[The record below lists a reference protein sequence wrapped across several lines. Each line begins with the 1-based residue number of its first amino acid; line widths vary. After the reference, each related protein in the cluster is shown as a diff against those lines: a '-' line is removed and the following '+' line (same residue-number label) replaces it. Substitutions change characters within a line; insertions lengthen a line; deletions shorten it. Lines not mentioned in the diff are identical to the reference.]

1 MADQRQISRALA
13 MAMILSFGILM
24 SAAGSAAQATRR
36 PTPQPTVTPP
46 RTEPVIISRA
56 DDFPE
61 DPGLPERTIIQA
73 GTQADDATVR
83 RLEELLERIK
93 TLESGR
99 KNDLEEKRR
108 RLLLN
113 LEILTKAEQRSESLR
128 KQLFEMI
135 EKESTLQARLDV
147 IEIELRPD
155 AIDRSVAFAG
165 SLRPEELRET
175 RRRTLAAER
184 TSIQSMMLQVQRN
197 RSNLDLNIQRA
208 DDLVERLRTILE
220 KDIDSALDQEKD
232 DGTPVN

>member
-1 MADQRQISRALA
+1 